1 MARSIGNEK
10 KTDRLYIRTTSSMK
24 MNLQAIANLKHGG
37 NLNQLI
43 DVALKEYV
51 DKHREG

>member
-1 MARSIGNEK
+1 MTRGVGNEK
-10 KTDRLYIRTTSSMK
+10 KTERLYIRTTSSMK
-24 MNLQAIANLKHGG
+24 MNLQIVANLKHGG

-51 DKHREG
+51 DRHREG

>member
-1 MARSIGNEK
+1 MSEK

-24 MNLQAIANLKHGG
+24 LKLKYVADKYHGG

-43 DVALKEYV
+43 DTALKEYV
-51 DKHREG
+51 ERREEG